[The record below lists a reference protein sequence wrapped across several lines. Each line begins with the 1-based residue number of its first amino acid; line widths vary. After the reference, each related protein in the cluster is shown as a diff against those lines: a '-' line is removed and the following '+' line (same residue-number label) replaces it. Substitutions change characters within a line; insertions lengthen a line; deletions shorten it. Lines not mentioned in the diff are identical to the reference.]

1 MLDID
6 EERLRIARE
15 LHDGV
20 AQDLVALGYVLDIA
34 IGRSSTS
41 EQSRIDLRRIREDV
55 TRINAMVRSEIF
67 SLRTIKKVDVNIQ
80 LREVITSIFPSAEI
94 DGELPSGELGV
105 ELIKILRELAINSRE
120 HARATNLHIYLN
132 GREIR
137 VIHDGID
144 EFPEE
149 KTAIL
154 QNESP
159 RFGLIGIDERLRQ
172 HGARMTINILERTT
186 VISLESSC

>member
-20 AQDLVALGYVLDIA
+20 AQDLVAMGYVLDIA

-80 LREVITSIFPSAEI
+80 LREVITSIFPSAE
-94 DGELPSGELGV
+94 
-105 ELIKILRELAINSRE
+105 LAINSRE

-132 GREIR
+132 GTEIR